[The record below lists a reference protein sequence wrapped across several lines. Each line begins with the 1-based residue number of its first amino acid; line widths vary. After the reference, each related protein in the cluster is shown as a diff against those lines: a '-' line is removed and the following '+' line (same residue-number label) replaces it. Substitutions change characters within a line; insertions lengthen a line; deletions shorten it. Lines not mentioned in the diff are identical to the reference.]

1 MTVLPLWAD
10 ILVSAL
16 LILGASLALIG
27 GIGLLKLNTF
37 YKRIHAPSIV
47 TCGATVVIV
56 LSSILFFSV
65 KGGRFTIHEILI
77 AVFVICTTPVTL
89 MLLGRASLYRDR
101 LENRRPAVA
110 KDGDT
115 DPQP

>member
-1 MTVLPLWAD
+1 MSTLPLWAD
-10 ILVSAL
+10 ILVSL
-16 LILGASLALIG
+16 LLLLGASLALIG
-27 GIGLLKLNTF
+27 GIGLLKLDTF
-37 YKRIHAPSIV
+37 YKRIHAPSII

-56 LSSILFFSV
+56 LASMLYFSV

-89 MLLGRASLYRDR
+89 MLLGRAALYRDR
-101 LENRRPAVA
+101 LENRAPAVA

-115 DPQP
+115 TRQP